1 MVRVQGFRVLYYFRH
16 GWGDYVG
23 FILSALSTLITTYFL
38 VIENYQS
45 LEIIFPTLTHYVLII
60 GGILIPI
67 LIMIGYIHWKKSG
80 IVKAELA
87 ILYEEN
93 PYVTRII
100 VDLELI
106 LKLNLKL
113 ENILNLVDKGKIS
126 KEEHDELQEFQNE
139 LIKFTNTR
147 KFRSK
152 DDWNYFKNKV
162 K

>member
-16 GWGDYVG
+16 GWGGYAG

-38 VIENYQS
+38 GIENYPP
-45 LEIIFPTLTHYVLII
+45 LESIFPTFTHYALII

-80 IVKAELA
+80 VMKAELS
-87 ILYEEN
+87 ISYEEN
-93 PYVTRII
+93 PYITRII
-100 VDLELI
+100 VDSELM

-126 KEEHDELQEFQNE
+126 KEEHDELQELQNE